1 MLTVKEDT
9 TFVGITEMRKMI
21 PKLLKKIKR
30 EKVVLTR
37 RNQPIGVL
45 VDYEE
50 FERIEEMMDLIE
62 DHVLGKL
69 ADERASRKGRKTI
82 SLEEAEKRVGLE

>member
-9 TFVGITEMRKMI
+9 TVIGVTELRKMI
-21 PKLLKKIKR
+21 PEVLKKIKR

-37 RNQPIGVL
+37 RNRPIGIL

-50 FERIEEMMDLIE
+50 FERIEAMIDLIE
-62 DHVLGKL
+62 DHLLGRL
-69 ADERASRKGRKTI
+69 AEERA
-82 SLEEAEKRVGLE
+82 AERLFPLKKLRQESG